1 MVIGSK
7 VALITNYQFILH
19 HSSFPYMPLRLKSL
33 ELHGYKTFAS
43 RMEFQFGEGVTAI
56 VGPNGS
62 GKSNIADSLRW
73 VLGEQSY
80 GLLRGKKTEDMIFAG
95 SEGRPKAGMAS
106 ATITF
111 DNTNG
116 WLPVDFSEVA
126 LTRRAYRDGHNEYLL
141 NGQQV
146 RLRDLNEL
154 LAASGMSERTYTI
167 LGQGLVD
174 ASLALKADER
184 RRIFE
189 EAAGIGLYRSRRD
202 DALKRL
208 ETTQRNLERV
218 LDILAELEPRL
229 RSLERQARRA
239 NEFSRA
245 QADLKV
251 LLLDWYG
258 YHWHHA
264 QDELNAVHTT
274 LRSEEVRAREAREA
288 YARVQAEFNQFRE
301 RLSGLRA
308 QLNAWHR
315 EAAGFH
321 NQKETI
327 SRELAVL
334 DERRRALVASQQSLL
349 TEQERAAGEE
359 TLAQERIL
367 EVEEE
372 VLRQQ
377 GEHEEAKSQ
386 LASAQTALQARQAER
401 AAVEEKLTEARVQVN
416 ALGAQRA
423 ETQARLDELKT
434 RIEAQNQKLE
444 SARGA
449 IQSTESAFK
458 KAEAL
463 LDEARTGRERVE
475 AELSEAEQKAESGKQ
490 KAEKMAG
497 ELRLRREQRDARAA
511 EHARLQAQLEVIEQ
525 AEASLTGYAEGARL
539 LLDAARQ
546 SRLNARGALSAA
558 LDVPAEL
565 ETAITAALGD
575 SLDAIL
581 VSGDSVE
588 DALNLLEQGEGRAAI
603 LPIDQQTSEFL
614 KNSEVSSADPDCLG
628 IAASLLRVPDDLRVA
643 TNLLLGNTLIVKNRS
658 AARRLVAG
666 LPAHARVV
674 TLSGEVFR
682 ADGLIL
688 AGKAPRSGTLSRPRQ
703 RREAQASLAAVAE
716 TLSTLETELTR
727 LTAEAESALD
737 EQRRAEAAA
746 RDARTRLAEAREIEQ
761 KSAIETE
768 SARRQFEFAQAQ
780 VEALTG
786 EIAAAEAERERAAG
800 SRSEMEANAATAQES
815 IRGLTSELAALSL
828 QEVQEQVTYWTTR
841 AAVSKSALAAA
852 LNRREERASAAT
864 RLGGQ
869 KSDVVKRLEESA
881 HAIVTLDAEKESLRA
896 QESELAGQIETM
908 NLKVD
913 PAEKDLESAEQQE
926 KLYQLQESEAQRS
939 MTNAER
945 SLGQVQLE
953 LTRRQEALV
962 SLRQRIE
969 DDFGLVQ
976 FDYRENVS
984 GPVPLPLDGMVEQL
998 PVVTSLPL
1006 ELEDHMT
1013 RARQSLRRMGAV
1025 NPEAAQEYEAESQR
1039 YGFMKEQVEDLRKAE
1054 ADIHQVIAELDDLTQ
1069 REFHKTFEQVANEFR
1084 NIFIKLFG
1092 GGSARLT
1099 LTDPDNL
1106 VETGIE
1112 IEAKLP
1118 GRREQG
1124 LALLSGGERSLTAIA
1139 LVFALL
1145 KVSPTPVCVMDEVDA
1160 MLDEANV
1167 GRFRDLLKELSAET
1181 QFVVI
1186 THNRNTVQAADVIY
1200 GVTMGRD
1207 SASQV
1212 ISLKLDDISDEML
1225 GRSRG

>member
-1 MVIGSK
+1 
-7 VALITNYQFILH
+7 
-19 HSSFPYMPLRLKSL
+19 
-33 ELHGYKTFAS
+33 
-43 RMEFQFGEGVTAI
+43 MEFQFGEGITAI

-95 SEGRPKAGMAS
+95 SEQRPKAGMAS

-146 RLRDLNEL
+146 RLRDINEL
-154 LAASGMSERTYTI
+154 LAASGLSERTYTI

-184 RRIFE
+184 RRLFE
-189 EAAGIGLYRSRRD
+189 EAAGIGLYRVRRD
-202 DALKRL
+202 EAIKRL

-229 RSLERQARRA
+229 RSLERQAKRA

-264 QDELNAVHTT
+264 QDELNAVHAT
-274 LRSEEVRAREAREA
+274 LRGEEVRAREAREA

-315 EAAGFH
+315 EAADLH
-321 NQKETI
+321 NKKETI

-334 DERRRALVASQQSLL
+334 DERRRALVAAQQSLL

-386 LASAQTALQARQAER
+386 LAAAQSALQARQAER
-401 AAVEEKLTEARVQVN
+401 AAVEEKLNEARAQVN

-449 IQSTESAFK
+449 IQSTESALK
-458 KAEAL
+458 KAEAH
-463 LDEARTGRERVE
+463 LDEARTQRERVE
-475 AELSEAEQKAESGKQ
+475 AELLEAEQKAESGKQ

-511 EHARLQAQLEVIEQ
+511 EQARLQAQLEVIEQ

-565 ETAITAALGD
+565 ETAVTAALGD

-588 DALNLLEQGEGRAAI
+588 EALNLLEQGEGRAAI
-603 LPIDQQTSEFL
+603 LPIDQKSGFSEKPDF
-614 KNSEVSSADPDCLG
+614 SIDDVDCLG
-628 IAASLLRVPDDLRVA
+628 IAASLLRVPDDLRAA
-643 TNLLLGNTLIVKNRS
+643 TNLLLGNTLVVKNRS

-703 RREAQASLAAVAE
+703 RREAQASLAAVTE
-716 TLSTLETELTR
+716 TLSTLEAELTR
-727 LTAEAESALD
+727 LTAEAESALE
-737 EQRRAEAAA
+737 EQRQAEAAA
-746 RDARTRLAEAREIEQ
+746 REARTRLAEAREAEQ
-761 KSAIETE
+761 TSAIEAE
-768 SARRQFEFAQAQ
+768 SARRQFEFAQNQ
-780 VEALTG
+780 MEALTA

-800 SRSEMEANAATAQES
+800 SRSEMEANAAAAQES
-815 IRGLTSELAALSL
+815 IRGLMSELAALSL
-828 QEVQEQVTYWTTR
+828 EEVQEQVTYWTTR

-852 LNRREERASAAT
+852 LNRREERASAVT

-869 KSDVVKRLEESA
+869 KSDMAKRLEEA
-881 HAIVTLDAEKESLRA
+881 AQAIVTLDAEKESLRA
-896 QESELAGQIETM
+896 QESALMSQIEAM

-926 KLYQLQESEAQRS
+926 TLYQTQESEAQRT

-1006 ELEDHMT
+1006 ELEEQMT
-1013 RARQSLRRMGAV
+1013 RARQQLRRMGAV

-1039 YGFMKEQVEDLRKAE
+1039 YRFMKEQVEDLRKAE
-1054 ADIHQVIAELDDLTQ
+1054 ADIRQVIAELDDLTQ

-1212 ISLKLDDISDEML
+1212 ISLKLDEISDEML